1 VKEAEMRALKEG
13 KAKFKRQMEE
23 RAENEAQAEVS
34 VIRASP
40 WFVSRRLR
48 DFQFPKETRKQ
59 IASNARYSDWLS
71 LQLSRGGDPRACMSV
86 AINGFGFLAWQG
98 ISSADWCPD
107 GLPLHYRPISATI
120 PLYFALKTPQD
131 CEGHVRDTTKIS

>member
-1 VKEAEMRALKEG
+1 MRCKDGKVYVQIKEEKSEEVEIRALKEG
-13 KAKFKRQMEE
+13 KAEFKRQMEE

-59 IASNARYSDWLS
+59 IASNARHSDWLS
-71 LQLSRGGDPRACMSV
+71 LQLSWRST
-86 AINGFGFLAWQG
+86 
-98 ISSADWCPD
+98 S
-107 GLPLHYRPISATI
+107 LHV
-120 PLYFALKTPQD
+120 
-131 CEGHVRDTTKIS
+131 CGH